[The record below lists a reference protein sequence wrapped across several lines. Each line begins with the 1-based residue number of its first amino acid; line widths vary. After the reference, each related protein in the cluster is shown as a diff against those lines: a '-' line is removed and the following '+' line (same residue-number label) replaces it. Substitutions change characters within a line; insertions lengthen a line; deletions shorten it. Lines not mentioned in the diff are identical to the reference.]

1 MKKTM
6 MAVTMMFALGCF
18 AQSSGGG
25 SSSGSSG
32 AGASSSTGSMGT
44 GGSSGQ
50 GSSSSG
56 SMSSGQTAS
65 TDNSGSANTS
75 NSKGDKT
82 LKGCIQSQNGG
93 YALEE
98 KHGKTVMLT
107 GSQDLSAHVG
117 HMVKVH
123 GMWEKGSANSGST
136 SSSSSGSTDNTGT
149 TDHMGSMANSSN
161 GGGSVPKDAMDNS
174 GKKNHN
180 GKSFMVDKVDMVSD
194 QCKADK
200 GASQ

>member
-1 MKKTM
+1 MKKTR

-25 SSSGSSG
+25 SSSGSAGS
-32 AGASSSTGSMGT
+32 GASSSTGSMGT

-50 GSSSSG
+50 SGSSSG
-56 SMSSGQTAS
+56 SMSSGQTTS
-65 TDNSGSANTS
+65 TDNSSSTKS

-123 GMWEKGSANSGST
+123 GMWEKGSANSASM
-136 SSSSSGSTDNTGT
+136 SSSGSGSTDNTGT

-161 GGGSVPKDAMDNS
+161 GGGSVSKDAMYNS
-174 GKKNHN
+174 GKKDHN

-194 QCKADK
+194 QCKVDK
-200 GASQ
+200 AASR